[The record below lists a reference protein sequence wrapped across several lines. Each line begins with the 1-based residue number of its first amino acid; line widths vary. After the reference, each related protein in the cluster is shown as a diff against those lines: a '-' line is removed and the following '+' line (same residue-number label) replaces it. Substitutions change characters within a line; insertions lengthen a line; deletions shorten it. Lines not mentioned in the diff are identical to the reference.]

1 MQLGIHDD
9 GASIDVD
16 FVSISYKFDCVLL
29 AAECNV
35 DFWQNFATAFTHTLK
50 VATREKKKS
59 K

>member
-29 AAECNV
+29 AGECKTL
-35 DFWQNFATAFTHTLK
+35 QQLLHTALK
-50 VATREKKKS
+50 LATREKKKY